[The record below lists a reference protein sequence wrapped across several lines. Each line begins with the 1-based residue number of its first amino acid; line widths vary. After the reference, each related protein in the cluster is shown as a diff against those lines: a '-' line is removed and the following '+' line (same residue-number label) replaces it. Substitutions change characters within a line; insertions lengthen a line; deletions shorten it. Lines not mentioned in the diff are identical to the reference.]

1 MNINSSYHTTRIYD
15 FKLCERR
22 EGDSRQKV
30 KEKERECSENEKKM
44 TQKKKKISADKT
56 ILASLALVL
65 W

>member
-1 MNINSSYHTTRIYD
+1 MNVNNSYHTTRIYD

-30 KEKERECSENEKKM
+30 KEKERECSENEKKNDA
-44 TQKKKKISADKT
+44 KEKKISANKT
-56 ILASLALVL
+56 ILASLVLVL